1 MKLKLDC
8 EISYITKLYKNLMT
22 ATQLRCRLCKSLFT
36 NKQFLLHHKYC
47 WKSTKQ
53 KIAVLSLADDIIHSI
68 KGFDVDRKTVR
79 IAVRLNDIASS
90 HVELYRKKSVA
101 DIDDHC
107 DLYDIENADE
117 MREYQRVS
125 VELTAL
131 SSSFKFYIK
140 ELKMDSQRAIHDNLI
155 RRRIRSLLPSMN
167 IKHLTKIREKL
178 TSLQL
183 LIGKR
188 LLQVSRLVSRAKL
201 DTLLSLKKLHIQRK
215 KSMNQDNNTFRSRVL
230 RDLKARLD
238 TYVDY
243 DEKTNSL
250 EMSDKMLRASLN
262 SEQSS
267 QLSFVSEK
275 SESSGGSI
283 VSPQTAGFKQ
293 LAGNERGRLPMI
305 SENDKNIFSERK
317 IDAGLRSGSWNKQ
330 KKCREADPRSV
341 SSHHNTPLSRFAAS
355 RTNNMSVAKLNPQK
369 LKTDQIVKFKSKL
382 VYLTLTNLNER
393 LTISDQG
400 EYFKNDDT
408 LIGKVSRVSM
418 SDFSY
423 IRVLGKGAF
432 GTVYLVEH
440 KATKDLF
447 ALKIISKT
455 SSMTV
460 SDINNLLTERNIFGI
475 VEGEFVTQAISSFI
489 YKGLVCFLMEFM
501 PGGDLRNLLD
511 KEEYFDEEW
520 AKFYLAEIVLGLE
533 SLHKKGICH
542 RDLKPEN
549 ILVDSNGHIKLTDFA
564 LAKIGIKQSHS
575 FCGTKC
581 YSPPE
586 LIIQKGYDHTVDY
599 WALGCLVFEM
609 MVGRPPFYHSN
620 EKILYNIIL
629 TENYQRDL
637 IEDDI
642 AADFISKLLEK
653 NPSNRLGS
661 KGIQEITSH
670 AFFSSIDFE
679 KLSNHEVESPLKDF
693 IVERKP
699 ETMINQQTNIKRTI
713 SNRESLNRS
722 SNSSAI
728 GSVTSNSTSQIN
740 LADAIFKLTGP
751 DMMRPSR
758 RHSKGRLEHL
768 DDQCRE

>member
-1 MKLKLDC
+1 LLERFEFQINLARCRRRKSNIYQSLGSQIETIIAKRHLKSLTTSSVNNKHSELEHWKDRLLKLKLDC
-8 EISYITKLYKNLMT
+8 EISYITKLYKNLMI

-36 NKQFLLHHKYC
+36 NKQFLLHHKHC

-79 IAVRLNDIASS
+79 IAVRLNDTASS
-90 HVELYRKKSVA
+90 HVELYRKKSVV

-155 RRRIRSLLPSMN
+155 RRRIRSLLPSLN
-167 IKHLTKIREKL
+167 IEHLTKIREKL

-201 DTLLSLKKLHIQRK
+201 DTLPSLNKLHIQRK

-230 RDLKARLD
+230 RDLQARLD
-238 TYVDY
+238 AYVDY

-250 EMSDKMLRASLN
+250 EMSDKLLRVSLN

-267 QLSFVSEK
+267 QLSFVSDK

-283 VSPQTAGFKQ
+283 VSSGFKQ
-293 LAGNERGRLPMI
+293 LAGNERGRLLMI
-305 SENDKNIFSERK
+305 AENDKNSFSERK

-330 KKCREADPRSV
+330 KKCRETDPRSV
-341 SSHHNTPLSRFAAS
+341 SSHRNTPLSRFAAS

-382 VYLTLTNLNER
+382 AYLTLTNLNER

-408 LIGKVSRVSM
+408 LIGNVSRVSM

-549 ILVDSNGHIKLTDFA
+549 ILVANNGHIKLADFG
-564 LAKIGIKQSHS
+564 LSDIKEQ
-575 FCGTKC
+575 
-581 YSPPE
+581 
-586 LIIQKGYDHTVDY
+586 IIKENTREMFKDLY
-599 WALGCLVFEM
+599 LNSRFEM
-609 MVGRPPFYHSN
+609 VDSEPESPIIKEKPM
-620 EKILYNIIL
+620 EMKILPSSQGKGKTMIRVVGTPDYMAPEVITKGL
-629 TENYQRDL
+629 STP
-637 IEDDI
+637 
-642 AADFISKLLEK
+642 AADFWAV
-653 NPSNRLGS
+653 
-661 KGIQEITSH
+661 GII
-670 AFFSSIDFE
+670 AY
-679 KLSNHEVESPLKDF
+679 EVLTGIPPFNDTTVGKVFD
-693 IVERKP
+693 
-699 ETMINQQTNIKRTI
+699 NIKHMKIEWPRC
-713 SNRESLNRS
+713 
-722 SNSSAI
+722 
-728 GSVTSNSTSQIN
+728 GM
-740 LADAIFKLTGP
+740 P
-751 DMMRPSR
+751 Y
-758 RHSKGRLEHL
+758 
-768 DDQCRE
+768 